1 MQLGFCKWGVTPMG
15 NCKLGGGFSSTLNI
29 EHLLL
34 TLVLVKKL
42 AAVAGD
48 ARPDD
53 RSDGE

>member
-34 TLVLVKKL
+34 TLVLVKKS

-48 ARPDD
+48 GITMPT
-53 RSDGE
+53 SKP

>member
-1 MQLGFCKWGVTPMG
+1 MG

-34 TLVLVKKL
+34 TLTLVKKL

-48 ARPDD
+48 GITMPT
-53 RSDGE
+53 SKP